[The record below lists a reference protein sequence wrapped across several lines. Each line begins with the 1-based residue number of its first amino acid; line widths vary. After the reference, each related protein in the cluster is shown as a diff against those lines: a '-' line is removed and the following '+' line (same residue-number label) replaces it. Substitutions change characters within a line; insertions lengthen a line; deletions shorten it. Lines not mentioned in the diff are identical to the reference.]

1 MAQVF
6 LPSQQVAAE
15 HLLVTLTRHSEYA
28 MFYQAQTIRI
38 LSLLIAFGLFSGLSG
53 CSSWMSG
60 DFKDPDV
67 RLIKV
72 DVVRAKLLEQHF
84 TLRFRIDNPNSA
96 SLPVRGLDY
105 VVHLNGVKLAEGES
119 TAWFTVPAHGHHSF
133 DVPVRTNLWR
143 HLRQIVKALEKPD
156 QPIPYRLQGKV
167 KTGLMFGRSVHMSR
181 NGEII
186 PGEYI
191 SE

>member
-15 HLLVTLTRHSEYA
+15 HLLVTLMRHSEYA

-38 LSLLIAFGLFSGLSG
+38 LSLLIVFGLFSGLSG

-72 DVVRAKLLEQHF
+72 DVV
-84 TLRFRIDNPNSA
+84 
-96 SLPVRGLDY
+96 
-105 VVHLNGVKLAEGES
+105 KLAEGES
-119 TAWFTVPAHGHHSF
+119 SSWFTVPAHGHHSF

>member
-1 MAQVF
+1 
-6 LPSQQVAAE
+6 
-15 HLLVTLTRHSEYA
+15 

-38 LSLLIAFGLFSGLSG
+38 LSLLIVFGLFSGLSG

-72 DVVRAKLLEQHF
+72 DVVKARLLEQHF
-84 TLRFRIDNPNSA
+84 TLRFRIDNPNSV

-105 VVHLNGVKLAEGES
+105 VVHLNGVQLAEGES
-119 TAWFTVPAHGHHSF
+119 TAWFTVPAHGHYSF

-156 QPIPYRLQGKV
+156 RPIPYRLQGKV